1 MEAEIVSPP
10 NVSLSS
16 AEKGPEI
23 FFLFVLKPFLVLNWF
38 FRVDF
43 LQKPQ
48 LISGGKKFYQF
59 LREHCP
65 VVSETY
71 YPTFWCWESRIQT
84 LLRPFVTAKPG
95 VVYRK

>member
-1 MEAEIVSPP
+1 M
-10 NVSLSS
+10 
-16 AEKGPEI
+16 
-23 FFLFVLKPFLVLNWF
+23 FFLIVLIPLLVLNRF
-38 FRVDF
+38 PHGF